1 MTYYVYKITNTIN
14 NKIYIGLHKTN
25 NINDGYFGSGSL
37 LKKAIQKYGKIN
49 FQLEILYFCNNE
61 QQMLDKERELIR
73 EYNSTDKTIGY
84 NIMPGQGNYSLTEE
98 GRKKISETNKGKKL
112 SQSHIDKLK
121 TPRTEQVK
129 QNMKEAQKLR
139 RLELPPLKWY
149 HNPLTNESKQI
160 PLNSPVPNSWIEGRG
175 KINSPKTIN
184 ISEKSR
190 INRSNANKSI
200 EKRNK
205 ISNTLKGHTTSQETK
220 HKISKTLKTKHETG
234 NI

>member
-1 MTYYVYKITNTIN
+1 MKYYVYKITNILN
-14 NKIYIGLHKTN
+14 NKIYIGIHKTK
-25 NINDGYFGSGSL
+25 NINDGYFGSGAL
-37 LKKAIQKYGKIN
+37 LKRAIKKYGKIN

-112 SQSHIDKLK
+112 SQPHIDKLK

-139 RLELPPLKWY
+139 RSKQLSVNWY
-149 HNPLTNESKQI
+149 HNPLTNQSRQLSINESI
-160 PLNSPVPNSWIEGRG
+160 PPGWVKGRG
-175 KINSPKTIN
+175 KINFPKNIN
-184 ISEKSR
+184 TSEQGK
-190 INRSNANKSI
+190 INKAAANKSV
-200 EKRNK
+200 EKRKK
-205 ISNTLKGHTTSQETK
+205 ISDTLKGHHTSLETK
-220 HKISKTLKTKHETG
+220 LKISNSLKK
-234 NI
+234 I